1 MKYKGPQFEEEMNRI
16 ITNALH
22 GRRAMETT
30 AL

>member
-16 ITNALH
+16 ITNALRR
-22 GRRAMETT
+22 RRAMETT